1 MHNSDDRQRWMQH
14 FKQFST
20 MKELDRRA
28 VIALIQSIRVLGK
41 QELDITYRYQ
51 AEYEQELG
59 RFSQGREA
67 V

>member
-28 VIALIQSIRVLGK
+28 VITLIQSIRVLGK

-59 RFSQGREA
+59 RFSHGREA